1 MKAAPKQIS
10 GSRAYQYA
18 CEAVKGKVAA
28 PYYVRSQCAEYKN
41 VAEGYDSRFCI
52 SPKRL
57 KKVSALLALMQL
69 PKGLAAG
76 KTLHDA
82 AVGYQWLFWTAVL
95 CTVWRDEPEK
105 RRYENAILE
114 IARKNFK
121 TYTIAVLFLLL
132 LLTEPAFSKLYSV
145 APDGSLSREVRN
157 GIAEIIQSSPA
168 LRAQGVFRI
177 RRDDIFCMLNQND
190 YIPLNYSNSRLDGR
204 LPSAFL
210 VDEAG
215 ALPNPYAIEAMR
227 SGQLGIL
234 NKLGCIISTK
244 YPTID
249 NPFEAEVAYAKQV
262 LDGVIDD
269 PKTFALLYEPDD
281 KDNWTENDEIIL
293 HANPAAIEIPEIFED
308 VLAKRAAAIAKP
320 KARQNFLTKHLNIIY
335 QGSEAETYIPIETV
349 RRCRREQ
356 IDWQGREVYVGVDL
370 AMTNDNCAVAIAAAE
385 DENIL
390 AEVYC
395 FVPEGRIAEKNRLEG
410 LDYWQFI
417 RGGKCFACGDRTVDY
432 AFIED
437 FVFELEEKLGVTVMG
452 IAYDR
457 FNALSSAQKWERGR
471 DGSPGYTTVIVRQH
485 SDTLHPPTK
494 LLAEKAADGAF
505 CYTDNPLLEINFQN
519 ARCVYDTNLNRYVS
533 KKRSGGKIDMVAAL
547 INAVYLLQQNVYFAD
562 EIDWGVQIG

>member
-1 MKAAPKQIS
+1 
-10 GSRAYQYA
+10 
-18 CEAVKGKVAA
+18 
-28 PYYVRSQCAEYKN
+28 
-41 VAEGYDSRFCI
+41 
-52 SPKRL
+52 
-57 KKVSALLALMQL
+57 
-69 PKGLAAG
+69 
-76 KTLHDA
+76 
-82 AVGYQWLFWTAVL
+82 
-95 CTVWRDEPEK
+95 
-105 RRYENAILE
+105 
-114 IARKNFK
+114 
-121 TYTIAVLFLLL
+121 
-132 LLTEPAFSKLYSV
+132 
-145 APDGSLSREVRN
+145 
-157 GIAEIIQSSPA
+157 
-168 LRAQGVFRI
+168 
-177 RRDDIFCMLNQND
+177 
-190 YIPLNYSNSRLDGR
+190 
-204 LPSAFL
+204 
-210 VDEAG
+210 
-215 ALPNPYAIEAMR
+215 
-227 SGQLGIL
+227 
-234 NKLGCIISTK
+234 
-244 YPTID
+244 
-249 NPFEAEVAYAKQV
+249 
-262 LDGVIDD
+262 
-269 PKTFALLYEPDD
+269 
-281 KDNWTENDEIIL
+281 
-293 HANPAAIEIPEIFED
+293 
-308 VLAKRAAAIAKP
+308 
-320 KARQNFLTKHLNIIY
+320 
-335 QGSEAETYIPIETV
+335 
-349 RRCRREQ
+349 
-356 IDWQGREVYVGVDL
+356 
-370 AMTNDNCAVAIAAAE
+370 MTNDNCAVAIAAAE